1 MLQVVICDDEQ
12 SMRITLREVIGR
24 ELQLKGIS
32 FQINEFNC
40 GEKLIESLTEASFDI
55 VFLDIEMKDIN
66 GIETAKTIRR
76 TNKKA
81 VIIFVTAF
89 PDFVFQ
95 GYEVKALNY
104 ILKPYQDKK
113 IIEVLNTALE
123 EIDAVKPHY
132 FSVEQKSGVTKIA
145 LQDTLYFSSDK
156 RNITAVTKTS
166 AITFYEKLSDLQEKL
181 PDYFIRIHNRY
192 LVNLNYITS
201 VDASTAVCSGNSLPV
216 SRQYKQSL
224 FVAFA
229 KCMLR

>member
-12 SMRITLREVIGR
+12 SMRIALREVIGR
-24 ELQLKGIS
+24 ELQLKGID
-32 FQINEFNC
+32 FHINEFSC
-40 GEKLIESLTEASFDI
+40 GETLIKALNEANYDI
-55 VFLDIEMKDIN
+55 IFLDIEMKNID

-104 ILKPYQDKK
+104 ILKPYHDKK
-113 IIEVLNTALE
+113 IIAVLNTALE
-123 EIDAVKPHY
+123 ELDTLKPYY
-132 FSVEQKSGVTKIA
+132 FSIEQKSGITKIL

-156 RNITAVTKTS
+156 RNVIAVTKTS
-166 AITFYEKLSDLQEKL
+166 VITFYGKLCDLQEEL

-201 VDASTAVCSGNSLPV
+201 IDASTAVCFGNSLPY
-216 SRQYKQSL
+216 SRQYKQNLLVS
-224 FVAFA
+224 FA
-229 KCMLR
+229 KSMLR